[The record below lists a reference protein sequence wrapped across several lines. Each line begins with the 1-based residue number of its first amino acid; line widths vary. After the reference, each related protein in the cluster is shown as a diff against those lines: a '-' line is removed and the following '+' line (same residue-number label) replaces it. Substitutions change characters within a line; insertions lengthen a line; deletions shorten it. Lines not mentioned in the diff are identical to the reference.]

1 MSGKNAAMSQRA
13 QDDKQAA
20 RDLNDLLLRVARNK
34 DKSAFIALFE
44 EMAPKLKAYLMRTG
58 SDAAAAEELVQDVML
73 TIWRKA
79 ETFDPRQANAAT
91 WIFTIARN
99 RRIDR
104 FRRENRPDLDP
115 EEPMLLPSAPDQAD
129 DVVSLSQD
137 SERLAAALRTLPTEQ
152 AELLEKAFYEDKAH
166 SAIAEETG
174 LPLGTVKSRIRLA
187 LNRLRKNML
196 DETQTLN

>member
-1 MSGKNAAMSQRA
+1 MTQKA
-13 QDDKQAA
+13 QGEHDSA
-20 RDLNDLLLRVARNK
+20 RRLNDLLLRVARSK
-34 DKSAFIALFE
+34 DRPAFIALFE

-79 ETFDPRQANAAT
+79 ETFDPSQANAAT
-91 WIFTIARN
+91 WMFTIARN

-115 EEPMLLPSAPDQAD
+115 EEPMLLPSAPAQAD
-129 DVVSLSQD
+129 DVVGLSQD
-137 SERLAAALRTLPTEQ
+137 SERLAEALQTLPAEQ

-196 DETQTLN
+196 DETETLN

>member
-1 MSGKNAAMSQRA
+1 MSQRA